1 MADWYAESKLRVYID
16 PEDEKKFF
24 GKEHGLLLMNH
35 TYEIDWL
42 TAWMITDKLGN
53 MGNTKAYA
61 KKMLRYV
68 PIMGWVWWMA
78 EFIFLDRNFEKDKI
92 VIKNQLK
99 EVFSYPD
106 PVWLL
111 LNAEGT
117 RFTPAKHE
125 LSVQF
130 AKERG
135 LPVLKHH
142 LIPRTKGFT
151 TSLPTMR
158 NICPAIYD
166 INLAFKRNAEVRT
179 LKFSFLNTVL
189 IHYSFYSQ
197 NPPCCPS

>member
-1 MADWYAESKLRVYID
+1 VAEWYAGSKLRVYID
-16 PEDEKKFF
+16 PQDEQKFF

-53 MGNTKAYA
+53 LGGTKAYA

-68 PIMGWVWWMA
+68 PVLGWVWWMA
-78 EFIFLDRNFEKDKI
+78 EFIFLDRNFEKDKV
-92 VIKNQLK
+92 VIKTQLK

-125 LSVQF
+125 LSVKWLYSSSF
-130 AKERG
+130 WA
-135 LPVLKHH
+135 
-142 LIPRTKGFT
+142 I
-151 TSLPTMR
+151 SLSRAARSATMR
-158 NICPAIYD
+158 S
-166 INLAFKRNAEVRT
+166 R
-179 LKFSFLNTVL
+179 SFFNESSSGGTEL
-189 IHYSFYSQ
+189 ILSIIVEFNS
-197 NPPCCPS
+197 SKSSLTR